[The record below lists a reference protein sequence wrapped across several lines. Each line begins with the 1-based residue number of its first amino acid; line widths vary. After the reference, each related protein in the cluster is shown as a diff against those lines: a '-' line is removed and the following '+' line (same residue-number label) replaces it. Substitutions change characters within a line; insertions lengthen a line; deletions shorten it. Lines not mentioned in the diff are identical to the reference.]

1 MGLAVGLNLN
11 FECSSTALLGSKL
24 TQKYL
29 PESGN
34 RTRNRKRCKQR
45 IRQTPQTTSTTNGSP
60 ATIQLL
66 SIAHTAGLECRMLLT
81 QLLHEATV
89 RYPPVATSLAR
100 RKERRLFVFI
110 NDWFERLSLS
120 PYPTVGGS
128 SYFSSP
134 SRHLNNTDLNKQK
147 DNSLIR
153 TSSCSVYT
161 SFVRPR
167 HSNGSAP

>member
-34 RTRNRKRCKQR
+34 RTRNRKRCRRR

-66 SIAHTAGLECRMLLT
+66 SIAHTAAIRMQNAAHYSCCT
-81 QLLHEATV
+81 RQLLGIHQWQQV
-89 RYPPVATSLAR
+89 LLVGK
-100 RKERRLFVFI
+100 KEGYLCLLMTGLKGCRFLL
-110 NDWFERLSLS
+110 N
-120 PYPTVGGS
+120 PTVGITRLLIFF
-128 SYFSSP
+128 FSFP
-134 SRHLNNTDLNKQK
+134 SLK
-147 DNSLIR
+147 
-153 TSSCSVYT
+153 
-161 SFVRPR
+161 
-167 HSNGSAP
+167 